1 MKKLLT
7 TLLFACA
14 AFCGIHA
21 SKAITTPFQV
31 TLQDGRTVMVQFH
44 GDEHFSFYT
53 TIEGELVIFEN
64 NSWRIATENDKQKLS
79 AKQKATDKR
88 KVNEQIKEE
97 DHPFPHKGTPK
108 ALVIMVDF
116 KNMKFTY
123 TKNDINKL
131 LNGKDYDASAGY
143 HSYGSAAQYFS
154 DCSNGKFRPQFDI
167 VGPYHLPNNY
177 EVYGKGDDDMNT
189 FITDA
194 CTAADAD
201 VNFADYDADGDGFVD
216 LVYIIYAGYS
226 AQYGEQLV
234 PNAIWPKSGRGNYGK
249 YDGKN
254 IYRYGVNNELAFH
267 PTIWK
272 DLKVDEATFKPYL
285 TGIGVFIHEM
295 SHTMGLPDFYPT
307 VNWTDI
313 TKYDNQSMEEWDI
326 MDGGENTY
334 YGFYPAPYT
343 AWERQLLE
351 WTDKMEVLKSP
362 SNVTLKSIPQGG
374 KGYMVM
380 NDNDVSG
387 NEYYVLEN
395 IENGNGKGWY
405 SKMPGNGMLVT
416 HINYDADAFSNFN
429 RPNNTAGSPR
439 ITILPANGTIYSCYH
454 YSKNDIAP
462 QYVMTSTEVK
472 NNWKGNTYPGT
483 QNVTSITNWKP
494 FVGTMSKD
502 ITNITKKSD
511 GSITFAFMG
520 GFPII
525 SFPKTEITTDGTAS
539 VANALKV
546 ENARSDGK
554 ITYTSSNTAIATVDA
569 NGNVKGIVD
578 GTATITATYTY
589 NNGKDKLTATFKV
602 TVKRPVPVLTFSK
615 TEITTDGS
623 ATVTNT
629 LNVKNTRTDGKTT
642 YTSSNTAVATVDAN
656 GNVKG
661 IADGTATIT
670 ATYTY
675 NGGKEKATATYKVTV
690 KFPVPVLTFTK
701 TELTTDG
708 SATVTNTLNVKNTR
722 TDGKTTYT
730 SSNTTVAT
738 IDANGNV
745 KGIADGT
752 ATITATYTYNSGKE
766 KVSATYKVTVKFPVP
781 VLTFTKTELTTD
793 GTASVTNTLNI
804 KNKRSDGKTTYT
816 SSNTAVATVDANG
829 NIKGIANGTATITAT
844 YSYNS
849 GKDKVTAAYKVTVK
863 LKPTAIE
870 EVSTT
875 ESESSSP
882 IYTIEGKYVGTSKE
896 NLKSGIYIQNRKK
909 FKK

>member
-1 MKKLLT
+1 MKKLLA
-7 TLLFACA
+7 TLLLACA
-14 AFCGIHA
+14 TICSVHA

-31 TLQDGRTVMVQFH
+31 TLLDGRTVMVQFH

-53 TIEGELVIFEN
+53 TTEGELVIFEN
-64 NSWRIATENDKQKLS
+64 NSWRIATENDKQKLN
-79 AKQKATDKR
+79 AKQQATDKR
-88 KVNEQIKEE
+88 KVNEQIKAVR
-97 DHPFPHKGTPK
+97 PFPHKGTPK

-177 EVYGKGDDDMNT
+177 EVYGKGDDDMQK
-189 FITDA
+189 FVTDV

-201 VNFADYDADGDGFVD
+201 VNFADYDADGDGYVD
-216 LVYIIYAGYS
+216 LVYIMYAGYS

-234 PNAIWPKSGRGNYGK
+234 PNAIWPKAGYGSYGK

-380 NDNDVSG
+380 NDNDASG

-416 HINYDADAFSNFN
+416 HINYDTDAFSNYN
-429 RPNNTAGSPR
+429 KPNNTAGSPR

-454 YSKNDIAP
+454 YSMSDIAQ
-462 QYVMTSTEVK
+462 QYVMTSTAVK

-494 FVGTMSKD
+494 FVGKMSKD

-520 GFPII
+520 GFPIV
-525 SFPKTEITTDGTAS
+525 SFPKTEISTDGTAS
-539 VANALKV
+539 VTNVLKV
-546 ENARSDGK
+546 ENARS
-554 ITYTSSNTAIATVDA
+554 
-569 NGNVKGIVD
+569 
-578 GTATITATYTY
+578 
-589 NNGKDKLTATFKV
+589 
-602 TVKRPVPVLTFSK
+602 
-615 TEITTDGS
+615 
-623 ATVTNT
+623 
-629 LNVKNTRTDGKTT
+629 DGKTT

-675 NGGKEKATATYKVTV
+675 NNGKDKLTATFKVTV
-690 KFPVPVLTFTK
+690 KLPVPALSFAK
-701 TELTTDG
+701 SELTTDG
-708 SATVTNTLNVKNTR
+708 SATITNTLNVKNTR
-722 TDGKTTYT
+722 SDGKTTYT
-730 SSNTTVAT
+730 SSNTAVAT
-738 IDANGNV
+738 VDANGKV

-752 ATITATYTYNSGKE
+752 ATITATYTYNNGKE
-766 KVSATYKVTVKFPVP
+766 KVTATYKVTVKFPVP

-793 GTASVTNTLNI
+793 GTASVANTLNI
-804 KNKRSDGKTTYT
+804 KNTRSDGKTTYT
-816 SSNTAVATVDANG
+816 SSNTAVAKVDAKG
-829 NIKGIANGTATITAT
+829 NVTGIANGTATITAT

-849 GKDKVTAAYKVTVK
+849 GKDKVTATYKVTVK
-863 LKPTAIE
+863 LSKPTAIE
-870 EVSTT
+870 EVPTT
-875 ESESSSP
+875 ESNSSSP
-882 IYTIEGKYVGTSKE
+882 IYTLEGKYVGTSKE